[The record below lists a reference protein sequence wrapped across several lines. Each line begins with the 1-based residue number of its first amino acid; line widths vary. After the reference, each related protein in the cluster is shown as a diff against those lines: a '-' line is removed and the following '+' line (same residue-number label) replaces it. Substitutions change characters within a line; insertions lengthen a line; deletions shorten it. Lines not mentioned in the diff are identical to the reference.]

1 MDELLLDVFVF
12 KREAEKARVQADK
25 QRLVCFGILFP

>member
-1 MDELLLDVFVF
+1 MDELLLDVF